1 MSRGEGGS
9 ASGAS
14 ERCSAG
20 GHRFSVF
27 QALSPLELFY
37 TVEPQSVVLLFSGRA
52 SLRPSR
58 QAPNRPL
65 PTPAASASLCR
76 CRGAWAARWQKRKP
90 RRFLAAAIG
99 MGVGV
104 WRQRKKRRGIAGL
117 FRGFVACAAFFAG
130 DLRLG
135 FHFYGPFARRVPFAA
150 STRHLERRLVG
161 SIESIA
167 PSLERRKRTANSDNS
182 PFFPS
187 FSIKPKPIR

>member
-52 SLRPSR
+52 SLCPSR

-76 CRGAWAARWQKRKP
+76 CRGSWTARWQKRKP

-117 FRGFVACAAFFAG
+117 FRGFVAPLFLPVISG
-130 DLRLG
+130 S
-135 FHFYGPFARRVPFAA
+135 V
-150 STRHLERRLVG
+150 STFT
-161 SIESIA
+161 A
-167 PSLERRKRTANSDNS
+167 PSPGASLSLRARGTSNVASSDQLSRSRPRWNGENE
-182 PFFPS
+182 PPIPITHLFFPLS
-187 FSIKPKPIR
+187 P